1 MARLSDESVKRVRE
15 AADIVEV
22 IGAHTD
28 LKRAGGQMM
37 GLCPFHDER
46 SPSFSVDPQDKL
58 YHCFGCGVG
67 GDVIK
72 FVEEKDGLGFLEA
85 VEILADRYGV
95 ELERE
100 QEDPRAQQRR
110 AHQKRLEQLL
120 ERTSA
125 YYANYLWDSA
135 EGGKARSYLA
145 ERGLD
150 EATLREFGVGFAPSA
165 WDKILVA
172 GQRAGFNVDEL
183 RGVGL
188 VQRNQRGGQ
197 YDRFRARIMFPIR
210 DRRGRVLGFGGRAMR
225 SDQGA
230 KYVNT
235 AETDFFKKKKLLYGI
250 DRAGAAIAKA
260 NRAVVVEGYTDV
272 LALHQAGIA
281 EAVAAM
287 GTSITDEQVATL
299 SGMVDEV
306 VLAMDAD
313 EAGEEAMLRAQ
324 RVAAGRK
331 MRLLVARM
339 PANQDPAEIL
349 AGDGGAARFRELIEA
364 AVEVSSFQVER
375 VLDRTDVGSPTER
388 DRALSEVAPILAAM
402 GETVSRDELI
412 RLVADRLDLEP
423 AMVMGRMVA
432 ATPATGGGDPGPG
445 RNGGRGGDQ
454 TQPERRAAPAGS
466 LTTREIQERTL
477 LAMCIALPAEGRSYL
492 ERLGP
497 GHLSSGGVR
506 AASWLREN
514 LADPASNLPRD
525 EDDLTALITD
535 VVVRSRKEPAA
546 PDAMEGIF
554 LQLERRRL
562 EDEIAA
568 AGERGDYERRATLS
582 RERAELVERIA
593 RAST

>member
-1 MARLSDESVKRVRE
+1 VARLSDESVKRVRE

-37 GLCPFHDER
+37 GLCPFHEER

-72 FVEEKDGLGFLEA
+72 FVEEKDGLGFVEA

-100 QEDPRAQQRR
+100 QEDPQAQQRR
-110 AHQKRLEQLL
+110 ARQRHLEQLL

-125 YYANYLWDSA
+125 YYASYLWESA
-135 EGGKARSYLA
+135 EGGKARAYLA

-150 EATLREFGVGFAPSA
+150 EGTLREFGVGFAPSA

-172 GQRAGFNVDEL
+172 GQRAGFEVEEL
-183 RGVGL
+183 REVGL

-235 AETDFFKKKKLLYGI
+235 AETDFFKKKRLLYGI
-250 DRAGAAIAKA
+250 DRAAQAIAKA

-331 MRLLVARM
+331 MRLRVAQM

-349 AGDGGAARFRELIEA
+349 AAEGGPERFRELIEA
-364 AVEVSSFQVER
+364 AVELTSFQVGR
-375 VLDRTDVGSPTER
+375 VLDRTDVGSPAAR
-388 DRALSEVAPILAAM
+388 DRALNEVAPILASM

-432 ATPATGGGDPGPG
+432 ATPATGGGDAGAARDGG
-445 RNGGRGGDQ
+445 RNSGSAEPQRRSAPAVKL
-454 TQPERRAAPAGS
+454 TSRERR
-466 LTTREIQERTL
+466 ERAL
-477 LAMCIALPAEGRSYL
+477 FAMCIALPAEGGSYL
-492 ERLGP
+492 EKLDTA
-497 GHLSSGGVR
+497 HLSATGARSV
-506 AASWLREN
+506 AWLRQN
-514 LADPASNLPRD
+514 LADPASNLPRED
-525 EDDLTALITD
+525 EELAAIVAEL
-535 VVVRSRKEPAA
+535 VMKSREEPASPA
-546 PDAMEGIF
+546 AMEF
-554 LQLERRRL
+554 NFMQLDLRRL
-562 EDEIAA
+562 EDEIAEA
-568 AGERGDYERRATLS
+568 AERGDYERRTSLS
-582 RERAELVERIA
+582 GERAILVERIA
-593 RAST
+593 RGS